1 MSINVD
7 VLAET
12 FASLKEYIPAKD
24 RQEAADALMSHM
36 VDYLSDDDLKEFA
49 ESDGLLRKAFKEYA
63 GDVADVDDDNYDE

>member
-1 MSINVD
+1 MLVRILG

-49 ESDGLLRKAFKEYA
+49 ESDGLLRKAFKEYV
-63 GDVADVDDDNYDE
+63 GEENEMMDDDE